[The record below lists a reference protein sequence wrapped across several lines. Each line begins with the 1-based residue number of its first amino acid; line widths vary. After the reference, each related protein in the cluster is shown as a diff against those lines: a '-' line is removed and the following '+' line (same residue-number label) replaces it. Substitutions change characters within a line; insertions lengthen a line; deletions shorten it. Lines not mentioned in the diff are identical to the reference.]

1 MSAVARM
8 LSTRPGGLAS
18 LGMNGILARLL
29 RFVDTNSAFLLGTHL
44 YLDNQGV
51 GVCLPRHMPFRLR
64 RFEEHAA
71 SASASTSVEA
81 GRAMEVAGGGE
92 GMGGVGG
99 VEEMRGAP
107 QEMGGLGSG
116 SAGTKRHEVV
126 GLGTVNVERFIGL

>member
-1 MSAVARM
+1 
-8 LSTRPGGLAS
+8 
-18 LGMNGILARLL
+18 MNGILARLL

-71 SASASTSVEA
+71 SASASASGPASIEA
-81 GRAMEVAGGGE
+81 GRAMEVAGEGE

-99 VEEMRGAP
+99 VEELRGAP
-107 QEMGGLGSG
+107 EEMGGLGSG